1 VVSTQARTKDQALK
15 TDRVAADKPSMP
27 FLDTQ
32 PADIDSLDMAGP
44 WARFRV
50 HDPRKQ
56 LATLREICRTDRP
69 VTLGAPGGT
78 TLGVTLWSVDDFNG
92 RLHFKVGPDV
102 AAALE
107 ITRQPDLWAA
117 AYVEDAKVQFALP
130 VVMLSNE
137 GGASVLVADAPRL
150 MYHLPRRRAVRVR
163 RDQQQAPT
171 VRFRHPL
178 QPELITELKLLDIST
193 SGCALWRPDAV
204 MPLLPGMDL
213 KKVEVELDDHTIVF
227 SDLCVQ
233 HATLVPSPG
242 GGTRVGCAWRGMPA
256 PAQQRLNEW
265 IQGGRRNRELIS
277 LSFD

>member
-1 VVSTQARTKDQALK
+1 MS
-15 TDRVAADKPSMP
+15 

-32 PADIDSLDMAGP
+32 PADIDSMDLAGP
-44 WARFRV
+44 WSRFRV

-69 VTLGAPGGT
+69 VTLGAPGGYS
-78 TLGVTLWSVDDFNG
+78 LGVSLWSVDDFNG
-92 RLHFKVGPDV
+92 RLHFSVGSNA

-137 GGASVLVADAPRL
+137 GGTSVLVAEAPKV

-163 RDQQQAPT
+163 RDHQQAPT

-178 QPELITELKLLDIST
+178 QPELITELKMLDLST
-193 SGCALWRPDAV
+193 SGCALWRPEAV
-204 MPLLPGMDL
+204 MPLLPSMDL

-227 SDLCVQ
+227 CDLVVQ
-233 HATLVPSPG
+233 HATEVAGPG
-242 GGTRVGCAWRGMPA
+242 GGTRVGCAWRAMPA
-256 PAQQRLNEW
+256 PAQQRLREW
-265 IQGGRRNRELIS
+265 IQGGRRSRELIS
-277 LSFD
+277 LSFE